1 MQLPQNTQQL
11 KARNSLSMKSQQ
23 GQSALIKENMKHNEP
38 QLSAC
43 AWFHNVTCPV
53 GWECGVGNAHC
64 GTTQRGDGIISAHE
78 I

>member
-11 KARNSLSMKSQQ
+11 KACDGLSMKSQQ

-43 AWFHNVTCPV
+43 AWFHVTCPV
-53 GWECGVGNAHC
+53 GWEGGIGIAHFS
-64 GTTQRGDGIISAHE
+64 TTQRGDGIISAYE